1 LAQARD
7 NNVHAGASQPLI
19 VGDPTKSQAAADAA
33 ATSGIAPKAGTF
45 FNDDLGALPGAPAIL
60 KATTGSPEIAPDTQR
75 ARAQQDIRN
84 NQARAVLLGGP
95 GRQTVQ
101 VQKWV
106 NDLIPQGAAFSNPA
120 TEAAKIPTI
129 VNALAGDH
137 EQIRQ
142 LVIDPNTAPAERVK
156 LVQQLHT
163 IENTIRMFTEPQ
175 QPAAGAPPQQAAAAR
190 RHHKRLQNSRPTRG
204 PGRGLA

>member
-1 LAQARD
+1 MLS
-7 NNVHAGASQPLI
+7 NTHFAS
-19 VGDPTKSQAAADAA
+19 
-33 ATSGIAPKAGTF
+33 
-45 FNDDLGALPGAPAIL
+45 
-60 KATTGSPEIAPDTQR
+60 IAPDTQR
-75 ARAQQDIRN
+75 SRAQQDVRN

-101 VQKWV
+101 AQKWV
-106 NDLIPQGAAFSNPA
+106 NDLIPQGAALSNPA

-156 LVQQLHT
+156 LVQQLHQ
-163 IENTIRMFTEPQ
+163 IENTIRMYTDPQ
-175 QPAAGAPPQQAAAAR
+175 RPTAGAPAQAAAAAR
-190 RHHKRLQNSRPTRG
+190 AAAPAPPISGPQGQPSSAQPVQTRH
-204 PGRGLA
+204 